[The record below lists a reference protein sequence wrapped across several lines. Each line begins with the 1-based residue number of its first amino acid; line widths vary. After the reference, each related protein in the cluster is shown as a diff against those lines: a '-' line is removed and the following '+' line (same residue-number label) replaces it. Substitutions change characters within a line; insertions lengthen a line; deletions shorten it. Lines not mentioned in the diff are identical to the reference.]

1 MELVQQILT
10 EADVDIEHW
19 KQRILSALGV
29 NAQVIVEVI
38 PELELIIGKQP
49 PVPEL
54 KPLESQN
61 RFNLYFQRFI
71 AALARPEQPLVLFLD
86 DLQWASV
93 ASIRLFQSW
102 VSGMQVDGLLII
114 GAYRDNEVDAT
125 HPLRSVLVEIRES
138 GATMR
143 EINLEPLDIESVN
156 HIIRDTLGRSA
167 KASQPL
173 ADCVHRK
180 TGGNP
185 FFARAFLRSLYE
197 EGQLRLDDKARWSW
211 DIDSINAMRAADNV
225 VDLMARKIERL
236 PDETRDVL
244 MLAACIGNRFDVA
257 ALATPTRR
265 LPISLCNI
273 LSKRFWTG

>member
-1 MELVQQILT
+1 MGPDWFGGRIFRCRQNVTDKAHPRTRRREQRLFCQRQIRSARTIQPVRCHPASFLGVGST
-10 EADVDIEHW
+10 NTDRSRRDIEHW

-197 EGQLRLDDKARWSW
+197 EGNCVSTTKHDG
-211 DIDSINAMRAADNV
+211 V
-225 VDLMARKIERL
+225 G
-236 PDETRDVL
+236 T
-244 MLAACIGNRFDVA
+244 
-257 ALATPTRR
+257 
-265 LPISLCNI
+265 
-273 LSKRFWTG
+273 